1 MYNQGGFNVKLLSV
15 KIHNFRGYGDAKI
28 NIDDQLTTLIG
39 KNDVGKST
47 IVDALEIFF
56 NNTVVKLDTNDLNIH
71 ASDNKLVSISC
82 EFSHIPKT
90 IIIDSTQQTNLKDE
104 YLLNENGNL
113 EIKKVYDCS
122 KKAPKPQIYAVT
134 NYPDNP
140 EIADLLY
147 LTHPKLLAALK
158 KLPESIQDSVE
169 SRVANAPIRQA
180 IRSAYNLTS
189 FSKKEID
196 LQKVD
201 GKALWDKI
209 EACLPIYALFQS
221 DRPSND
227 SDAEVQ
233 DPMNAAIQ
241 ESLSNATEELKAIQE
256 RVIQEVTAVA
266 DMTISKLKEMDPEIA
281 KGLNPQYQ
289 EDPKWNK
296 LFKFVIADE
305 QGIPLNKRGS
315 GVRRLVLLNFF
326 RAKVSMSNEKSISN
340 GLIYAVEEPETAQH
354 PDNQRKI
361 MDALLELGKRDKCQ
375 ILITTHLAETAKM
388 APKSG
393 VRLITR
399 KNGVTQVSDNEDA
412 LTIAAKE
419 VGLIA
424 NTSGVKNV
432 LYVEGP
438 TDVLFFKTV
447 SHILNQVD
455 STRYSDFTKAKNLL
469 IVPMGG
475 GNMKQW
481 VNSKYLETLQ
491 LPSFYLFDKDLDE
504 KHQQE
509 VDELRSDKQCLY
521 ASLTD
526 KREIENYIAP
536 VAIKRY
542 FLKLLGS
549 SFSMPE
555 LNSESDVTSV
565 LKSSGVRQRPAY
577 LKETLNSRVA
587 AQMTAAEFLSNDATG
602 FMAGFIEKISKQ
614 IS

>member
-1 MYNQGGFNVKLLSV
+1 MHLVSV
-15 KIHNFRGYGDAKI
+15 TIHNFRGYKNTKI

-56 NNTVVKLDTNDLNIH
+56 NNTVVKLDTNDLNIY
-71 ASDNKLVSISC
+71 ATDSKLVSISC
-82 EFSHIPKT
+82 EFSDIPES
-90 IIIDSTQQTNLKDE
+90 IIIDSNQQTNLKDE
-104 YLLNENGNL
+104 YLVNANGNL

-122 KKAPKPQIYAVT
+122 KKTPKPQIFAVVH
-134 NYPDNP
+134 YPDNP

-147 LTHPKLLAALK
+147 LTHSKLLTALK
-158 KLPESIQDSVE
+158 KLPPAIQETVT

-180 IRSAYNLTS
+180 IRSAYNITNFLT
-189 FSKKEID
+189 KDID

-201 GKALWDKI
+201 GKTLWDKI
-209 EACLPIYALFQS
+209 ETCLPIYALFQS

-233 DPMNAAIQ
+233 DPMNTAIQ
-241 ESLSNATEELKAIQE
+241 ESLSNAAQQLQVIQQQ
-256 RVIQEVTAVA
+256 VIQEVTAVA
-266 DMTISKLKEMDPEIA
+266 EMTISKLKEMDPEIA
-281 KGLNPQYQ
+281 KGLEPQYQ
-289 EDPKWNK
+289 ESPKWNK

-305 QGIPLNKRGS
+305 KGIPLNKRGS

-326 RAKVSMSNEKSISN
+326 RAKVSMTSDKLKTN

-361 MDALLELGKRDKCQ
+361 MKALLELGQRGNCQ
-375 ILITTHLAETAKM
+375 IIITTHLAETAKM

-399 KNGVTQVSDNEDA
+399 QDNVTKVSDNDTA
-412 LTIAAKE
+412 LKIAAKE

-424 NTSGVKNV
+424 NITDTNIV

-438 TDVLFFKTV
+438 SDVLFFNSV
-447 SHILNQVD
+447 SKILNQFD
-455 STRYSDFTKAKNLL
+455 STKYSDFTKSKNLL

-475 GNMKQW
+475 GTMKQW
-481 VNSKYLETLQ
+481 VNYKYLETLQ
-491 LPSFYLFDKDLDE
+491 LPSFYLFDKDLDAQ
-504 KHQQE
+504 HQRE
-509 VDELRSDKQCLY
+509 VDELKTDPQCLY
-521 ASLTD
+521 AFLTD

-536 VAIKRY
+536 AAIERY
-542 FLKLLGS
+542 FSKLLKS
-549 SFSMPE
+549 EFSMPE
-555 LNSESDVTSV
+555 LNSESDVTNL
-565 LKSSGVRQRPAY
+565 LKKAGVNQRQSY
-577 LKETLNSRVA
+577 LKETLNSKVA
-587 AQMTAAEFLSNDATG
+587 AQMTADEFLSNDTTG
-602 FMAGFIEKISKQ
+602 FMAEFIAKITKE